1 MTVVL
6 AAGDYPAGGDRGSP
20 ITGIEAAEAM
30 GALVFH
36 AGTALHDGAVVTNG
50 GRVLNVTAVGDD
62 LLAAR
67 AAAYAAADLI
77 TWEGARRRDDIALAA
92 STV

>member
-6 AAGDYPAGGDRGSP
+6 AGGDYPAGGDRGSR
-20 ITGIEAAEAM
+20 ISGIEAAEAN

-36 AGTALHDGAVVTNG
+36 AGTALHEGAVVTNG
-50 GRVLNVTAVGDD
+50 GRVLNVTAVGAD
-62 LLAAR
+62 LASAR

-77 TWEGARRRDDIALAA
+77 TWDGVRRRDDIALAA
-92 STV
+92 SAS